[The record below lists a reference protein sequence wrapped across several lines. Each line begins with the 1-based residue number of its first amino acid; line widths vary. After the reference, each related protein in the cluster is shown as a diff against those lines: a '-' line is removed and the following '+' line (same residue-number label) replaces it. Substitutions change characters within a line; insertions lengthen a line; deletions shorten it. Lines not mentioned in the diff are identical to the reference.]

1 MKQIFSLIIAA
12 CFANMLQGQ
21 PKNNNILNLLIGTY
35 TTSVTSDGIY
45 CYAFNSQTGD
55 VILKSAI
62 SGVENPSYL
71 AVSHDGNHV
80 YAVNEGKTGS
90 ICSFL
95 FNKASGELSFL
106 NKVSSGGSGP
116 CYVSVDERNKFVFAG
131 NYNNGSLAAVALK
144 EDGSLGADS
153 QYIQHKGSGIDKGR
167 QKGPHVHCTVLS
179 PDNKYLLT
187 SDLGTDNINI
197 YKFDETKANQP
208 LSPAE
213 QDSVA
218 VKPGSGPRHLTFHP
232 DSKTVYLIHE
242 MGSMITAFDY
252 KNGKCTEKQTI
263 TMLSPDYKGRVGA
276 ADIHVSADG
285 NFLYASNRGDANEIV
300 IYSIDKKGRLTFAGR
315 QPCLGKS
322 PRNFVIDPS
331 GNYLLVANQDSNE
344 IIIFKRD
351 QKTGLITPTGGK
363 IQVSKPVCLKFVVAY

>member
-1 MKQIFSLIIAA
+1 MNKIFSLIIAA
-12 CFANMLQGQ
+12 CFASLLQGQ
-21 PKNNNILNLLIGTY
+21 PKNNNMLNLLIGTY

-285 NFLYASNRGDANEIV
+285 NFLYASNRGDAIEIV

-363 IQVSKPVCLKFVVAY
+363 IQVSKPVCLKFVVAG

>member
-1 MKQIFSLIIAA
+1 MKKITALVIAA
-12 CFANMLQGQ
+12 CFTNMLQGQ
-21 PKNNNILNLLIGTY
+21 PKNSNMLNLLIGTY

-55 VILKSAI
+55 VILKSTL

-95 FNKASGELSFL
+95 FNKVSGELSFL

-116 CYVSVDERNKFVFAG
+116 CYIAVDERNKFVFAG
-131 NYNNGSLAAVALK
+131 NYNSGSLAAVALK

-153 QYIQHKGSGIDKGR
+153 QYIQHKGSSIDKGR

-179 PDNKYLLT
+179 PDNKYLFT

-197 YKFDETKANQP
+197 YKFDETKADQP

-276 ADIHVSADG
+276 ADIHVSSDG

-300 IYSIDKKGRLTFAGR
+300 IYSIDKKGMLTFTGR

-363 IQVSKPVCLKFVVAY
+363 IQVNKPVCLKFVVAG